1 MILVDIKVPGVEQT
15 YDFSLDENA
24 PIALVMEEIVE
35 MIGQKEHCTIAGNK
49 EELLLCSYER
59 QAVLP
64 KKATL
69 RECGIATGSR
79 LLLV

>member
-35 MIGQKEHCTIAGNK
+35 MIGQKEHCSIAGNK
-49 EELLLCSYER
+49 EELLYAVMKDRWCS
-59 QAVLP
+59 L
-64 KKATL
+64 KKQHFGNVA
-69 RECGIATGSR
+69 S
-79 LLLV
+79 

>member
-35 MIGQKEHCTIAGNK
+35 MIGQKEHCSIAGNK
-49 EELLLCSYER
+49 EELLL
-59 QAVLP
+59 
-64 KKATL
+64 
-69 RECGIATGSR
+69 
-79 LLLV
+79 